1 MSLGLPGQIEEAAAI
16 RAAMKGDHMG
26 PTLFWQITR
35 GCDLGCHDCLVAA
48 EGSRHGVE
56 ELSTYEAY
64 KTIDQ
69 IAALQPGRLVI
80 TGGDPLRRNDFFQLV
95 DYAHRRGLSPAVT
108 VSPTR
113 TLTPESIE
121 GLRRAGLTRLIF
133 NINGSSPL
141 RHDGLYGTPGSF
153 GATDRA
159 MRWARDAGL
168 AVEVNTLVTRR
179 NMTDLEA
186 IADLIRV
193 FEITAWNIYF
203 LVPIAGS
210 RNIEVITAE
219 EAERVF
225 AMVAGIAANA
235 EFHVGTFEAPHYQRY
250 LLQQGASGTASWS
263 DFSGYVSN
271 STTIDDTVF
280 ITAEGDVRPSEF
292 LPMNAGNVRYRSL
305 SSIYRASDL
314 FVAFR
319 DRSNLKGKCARCEY
333 RDVCGGSRA
342 RAWAVTGDVFAS
354 DPLCAHQPRAMEA
367 SA

>member
-1 MSLGLPGQIEEAAAI
+1 
-16 RAAMKGDHMG
+16 MG

-48 EGSRHGVE
+48 EGSRRRVK
-56 ELSTYEAY
+56 ELSTFEAY

-69 IAALQPGRLVI
+69 IAALQPKRFVI
-80 TGGDPLRRNDFFQLV
+80 TGGDPLTRNDFFQLV

-121 GLRRAGLTRLIF
+121 GLHRAGLTRLIF

-179 NMTDLEA
+179 TVSDLAA
-186 IADLIRV
+186 IADLIKV
-193 FEITAWNIYF
+193 FEIAAWNIYF
-203 LVPIAGS
+203 LVAIAGS
-210 RNIEVITAE
+210 RNIEAITAE
-219 EAERVF
+219 EAERAF
-225 AMVAGIAANA
+225 AIIAGIAATA
-235 EFHVGTFEAPHYQRY
+235 QFQVGTFEAPHYQRY
-250 LLQQGASGTASWS
+250 LLQQGSSNSPSWS
-263 DFSGYVSN
+263 DFAGYVSSN
-271 STTIDDTVF
+271 TTVDDIVF

-305 SSIYRASDL
+305 SSVYHDSDL
-314 FVAFR
+314 FVALR
-319 DRSNLKGKCARCEY
+319 DRTNLKGKCARCEY
-333 RDVCGGSRA
+333 REVCGGSRA
-342 RAWAVTGDVFAS
+342 RAWAVTGDAFAS
-354 DPLCAHQPRAMEA
+354 DPLCAYQPHTMEV